1 MRISDWSSDV
11 CSSDLIAG
19 LQLAVADFLLFEDK
33 FVGASQIPAPAV
45 ERTDD
50 ATAVEMAGTFG
61 QRRDA
66 MRAEVV
72 VRLDRR
78 GGEPPPPDR
87 MIPELVEAV
96 VAGLGER
103 DEVRVTRATVAPD
116 IPEPELS

>member
-19 LQLAVADFLLFEDK
+19 LQLAVAEFLLFEDQ

-61 QRRDA
+61 QRRAA

-72 VRLDRR
+72 VRLDRSGALGR
-78 GGEPPPPDR
+78 ASCRER
-87 MIPELVEAV
+87 WCQYVWNAV
-96 VAGLGER
+96 VAAHLKKIKKSLK
-103 DEVRVTRATVAPD
+103 RV
-116 IPEPELS
+116 IM